1 MHALNLKN
9 ELPQDFDSLINEV
22 HYNDIAGKD
31 VVLSTEN
38 KIKLDTDG
46 FEEEVQISNLLLIL
60 ALEPIPIFTVEG
72 SNETQLV
79 EDILLY

>member
-22 HYNDIAGKD
+22 HYNDVARED

-38 KIKLDTDG
+38 KIQLDTDG
-46 FEEEVQISNLLLIL
+46 FEEKVQISK
-60 ALEPIPIFTVEG
+60 
-72 SNETQLV
+72 QKLV
-79 EDILLY
+79 KAKPV

>member
-22 HYNDIAGKD
+22 HYNDVARED

-38 KIKLDTDG
+38 KI
-46 FEEEVQISNLLLIL
+46 
-60 ALEPIPIFTVEG
+60 
-72 SNETQLV
+72 
-79 EDILLY
+79 